1 MHLVDLHLIVG
12 QLHRHRY
19 FVLLRQF
26 VDDVTLGTTQQKRRD
41 ETPQLTLPLLVVIAL
56 DGFNKLMTKLLGTAQ
71 QSGVDELEEVPQ
83 F

>member
-19 FVLLRQF
+19 LILLWQF

-41 ETPQLTLPLLVVIAL
+41 EAPQLTLPFLVVIAL
-56 DGFNKLMTKLLGTAQ
+56 DRFNKLMTKLLGTAQ